1 MKCKKI
7 LYSLLFFFFFQ
18 SSCIALCLT
27 DKVDFGDSL
36 SKVSE
41 KFKIPPITKSIIGKE
56 GKELAVPGPLVCS
69 NEVFNGATL
78 AYIIFEDQ
86 LAQIVGFKSTTSKL
100 DLLDWLEK
108 EFGKVKK
115 EVKGLDASAKGAE
128 FVCDKNVLFVFYAMR
143 RSEDET
149 MQYFEITSKRY
160 EKLIKGYEDE

>member
-1 MKCKKI
+1 M
-7 LYSLLFFFFFQ
+7 
-18 SSCIALCLT
+18 
-27 DKVDFGDSL
+27 
-36 SKVSE
+36 
-41 KFKIPPITKSIIGKE
+41 
-56 GKELAVPGPLVCS
+56 PGPLVCS

-115 EVKGLDASAKGAE
+115 EVKGLDTSAKGAE
-128 FVCDKNVLFVFYAMR
+128 FVWDKNVLFVFYAMR
-143 RSEDET
+143 RSEDES
-149 MQYFEITSKRY
+149 MHYFEITSKRN